1 MKFTEHTD
9 NPPADYVSRNEAL
22 RTLRI
27 KPQTLYAYVSRGLIR
42 RQRGPDGRQSLYNRH
57 DIAGIRAKSIAR
69 SGHGPAAASAAHWG
83 EPLLVSGIT
92 EITAQ
97 GPRYRDHLALDLA
110 RAGTT
115 FESLAQY
122 LWTGALKPVARWPS
136 PRQIPE
142 VVATLT
148 EIFRRH
154 PDMHVRQL
162 MAEFVLLFAIE
173 NDDGDPGEIAH
184 RAQDLLVGMAGV
196 FGFLG
201 GGKAYVA
208 SDKPQPVADLVM
220 RGLGIAPAGA
230 KRRMLDAA
238 LVLVADHEF
247 SPATF
252 AARIAA
258 ASGSDL
264 YACIATALQV
274 HFGSEFG
281 LRCDRVEQELGAV
294 LAVKLA
300 AGDWPQLLDRA
311 RTTYGFEHPLYRNG
325 DPRARMLLDLALTA
339 AHGGRRAS
347 RNQAS
352 EHSTYPLTLDE
363 ALVLFCQALGMPRGS
378 AGALLAFGRMAG
390 WVAHILEQRA
400 DGAVIRPRAKFIA
413 PYAIRRPS
421 AA

>member
-1 MKFTEHTD
+1 
-9 NPPADYVSRNEAL
+9 
-22 RTLRI
+22 
-27 KPQTLYAYVSRGLIR
+27 
-42 RQRGPDGRQSLYNRH
+42 
-57 DIAGIRAKSIAR
+57 
-69 SGHGPAAASAAHWG
+69 
-83 EPLLVSGIT
+83 
-92 EITAQ
+92 
-97 GPRYRDHLALDLA
+97 
-110 RAGTT
+110 
-115 FESLAQY
+115 
-122 LWTGALKPVARWPS
+122 
-136 PRQIPE
+136 
-142 VVATLT
+142 
-148 EIFRRH
+148 
-154 PDMHVRQL
+154 
-162 MAEFVLLFAIE
+162 
-173 NDDGDPGEIAH
+173 
-184 RAQDLLVGMAGV
+184 
-196 FGFLG
+196 
-201 GGKAYVA
+201 
-208 SDKPQPVADLVM
+208 
-220 RGLGIAPAGA
+220 
-230 KRRMLDAA
+230 MLDAA

-281 LRCDRVEQELGAV
+281 LRCDRVEREFGAV

-300 AGDWPQLLDRA
+300 AGDWPQLLDPA